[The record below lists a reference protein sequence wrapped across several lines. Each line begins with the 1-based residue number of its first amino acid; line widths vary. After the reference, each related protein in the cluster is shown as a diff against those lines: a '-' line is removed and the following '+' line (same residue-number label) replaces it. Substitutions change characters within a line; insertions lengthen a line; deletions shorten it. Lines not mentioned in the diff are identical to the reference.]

1 MGKTASTGECST
13 GAVVGRVSSSY
24 RQEQESTRRVTLRVG
39 LIVLAATV
47 FGDVVGYAQQRP
59 GSVYISGCAEFQRQ
73 DGESGLV
80 TLTYAAPP
88 GGVTEAWILGGG
100 MFVAPNISIE
110 VEVSGT
116 GTMSSRQRRTRFRRW
131 RLVAQM
137 CSLDLATVNK
147 PPIPTCDTS
156 GS

>member
-59 GSVYISGCAEFQRQ
+59 GSVYIS
-73 DGESGLV
+73 
-80 TLTYAAPP
+80 
-88 GGVTEAWILGGG
+88 
-100 MFVAPNISIE
+100 VAPNF
-110 VEVSGT
+110 SGKMARA
-116 GTMSSRQRRTRFRRW
+116 GW
-131 RLVAQM
+131 LH
-137 CSLDLATVNK
+137 
-147 PPIPTCDTS
+147 
-156 GS
+156 